1 MRAAAL
7 AIAASMLLA
16 GCGERAARDAPVT
29 VVFKHARMFGDD
41 PVPRLVAAF
50 EARHPGIRVK
60 TEALGSA
67 SDEQHQ
73 FFVIN
78 LEGSAAAPVGS
89 AAAPVGSLGRG
100 SGPGFDVMML
110 DVIWVPEFARAG
122 WLLDLTPSLD
132 PREMDAHFPAARDA
146 AMWKGR
152 VWALPWNFNVGLLYY
167 RADLLARHGLAPP
180 RTDAELE
187 DAVRTITAAER
198 DPKLDGFVWQG
209 EQYEGLTCNA
219 LEALW
224 ASGTDLVSPH
234 GAVLPDAARAEDAF
248 ARLRGWI
255 DRGISPAWVSA
266 ADEELTRRAFGDGR
280 AIFLRNWFYA
290 MDLFDAPDS
299 RVRGK
304 VGLAPL
310 PRRSAGVAAPGSTGG
325 SLLGVSRVTR
335 HPAAAVALARFLA
348 SDEAQRILAGGSVLP
363 TRMALYHDA
372 ALLARRP
379 HMPRFHDIALAARPR
394 PITPAYLMLST
405 SLQPE
410 ISAAVVGVKS
420 PARAV
425 ADARRQL
432 TYVLSGLE

>member
-1 MRAAAL
+1 MRVLAAAV
-7 AIAASMLLA
+7 ATIALLA
-16 GCGERAARDAPVT
+16 GCGGEPRREGPVT

-50 EARHPGIRVK
+50 EARHPGVRVK

-78 LEGSAAAPVGS
+78 LEGS
-89 AAAPVGSLGRG
+89 LGRG
-100 SGPGFDVMML
+100 RGPGFDVMMM

-122 WLLDLTPSLD
+122 WLLDLTPSLAAG
-132 PREMDAHFPAARDA
+132 ELAAHFPAAAEA
-146 AMWKGR
+146 AQWDGR

-167 RADLLARHGLAPP
+167 RADLLARHGLSPP
-180 RTDAELE
+180 RTDADLV
-187 DAVRTITAAER
+187 DAVRRIRAAER
-198 DPKLDGFVWQG
+198 DPRLDGFVWQG
-209 EQYEGLTCNA
+209 KQYEGLTCNA

-224 ASGTDLVSPH
+224 ASGTTL
-234 GAVLPDAARAEDAF
+234 LDAAGNVFPDRARAADAL

-255 DRGISPAWVSA
+255 DHGISPAWVSA

-290 MDLFDAPDS
+290 MDLFEDVASP
-299 RVRGK
+299 VRGK
-304 VGLAPL
+304 VGIAPL
-310 PRRSAGVAAPGSTGG
+310 PQRIAGVPAPGSTGG
-325 SLLGVSRVTR
+325 SLLGVSRATR
-335 HPAAAVALARFLA
+335 HPKEAVAFARFLA
-348 SDEAQRILAGGSVLP
+348 GEEAQRVLAGGSVLP

-372 ALLARRP
+372 ALLAKRP
-379 HMPRFHDIALAARPR
+379 HMPRFHDVALAARPR

-410 ISAAVVGVKS
+410 LSAVVVGVKS

-432 TYVLSGLE
+432 EYALSGIR

>member
-1 MRAAAL
+1 MRALAA
-7 AIAASMLLA
+7 AVATIALLA
-16 GCGERAARDAPVT
+16 GCGGEPRREGPVT

-50 EARHPGIRVK
+50 EARHPGVRVK

-78 LEGSAAAPVGS
+78 LEGS
-89 AAAPVGSLGRG
+89 LGRG
-100 SGPGFDVMML
+100 RGPGFDVMMM

-122 WLLDLTPSLD
+122 WLYDLTPSLAAG
-132 PREMDAHFPAARDA
+132 ELAAHFPAAAEA
-146 AMWKGR
+146 AQWDGR

-167 RADLLARHGLAPP
+167 RADLLARHGLSPP
-180 RTDAELE
+180 RTDADLV
-187 DAVRTITAAER
+187 DAVRRIRAAER
-198 DPKLDGFVWQG
+198 DPRLDGFVWQG
-209 EQYEGLTCNA
+209 KQYEGLTCNA

-224 ASGTDLVSPH
+224 ASGTTL
-234 GAVLPDAARAEDAF
+234 LDAAGNVFPDRVRAADAL

-255 DRGISPAWVSA
+255 DQGISPAWVSA

-290 MDLFDAPDS
+290 MDLFEDVGSA
-299 RVRGK
+299 VRGK
-304 VGLAPL
+304 VGIAPL
-310 PRRSAGVAAPGSTGG
+310 PQRIAGVPAPGSTGG
-325 SLLGVSRVTR
+325 SLLGVSRATR
-335 HPAAAVALARFLA
+335 HPKEAVAFARFLA
-348 SDEAQRILAGGSVLP
+348 SDEAQRVLAGGSVLP

-372 ALLARRP
+372 ALLAKRP
-379 HMPRFHDIALAARPR
+379 HMPRFHDVALAARPR

-410 ISAAVVGVKS
+410 LSAVVVGVKS

-432 TYVLSGLE
+432 EYALSGIR